1 MSGKSFTEMLNDE
14 PSEET
19 EVEQAGEAP
28 EKATETEEEQPKED
42 ARPRDES
49 GRFAKKG
56 EEEGG
61 SPPPDDQEF
70 DGKATIGE
78 RRRRQEA
85 EARLAELEQE
95 LQRLKTPQQQQE
107 PPPDWFADPEARE
120 KHLTVQFQEA
130 LYQRD
135 LSNSERFARLQH
147 GDEIVETAMEWGRQR
162 CGSDPYF
169 NQKVA
174 TSGDPVGYAVKEYQ
188 RDQLVNNVKPEDYA
202 EFQKWREAQGNPQV
216 NPVQP
221 KPPPTITGERNV
233 AKRSEAPFAP
243 STFKEMLGGR

>member
-1 MSGKSFTEMLNDE
+1 MSGKSFGEMLKDE

-19 EVEQAGEAP
+19 EVENAEAVEAP
-28 EKATETEEEQPKED
+28 QETTEQEEQPKEE

-56 EEEGG
+56 EEGA
-61 SPPPDDQEF
+61 SPAPDDQEF

-85 EARLAELEQE
+85 EARLAELETE
-95 LQRLKTPQQQQE
+95 IQRLKTPQQQQE
-107 PPPDWFADPEARE
+107 QPDWFADPEARE

-135 LSNSERFARLQH
+135 LNNSERFARLQH
-147 GDEIVETAMEWGRQR
+147 GDDVVEAAVEWGRER
-162 CGSDPYF
+162 CSSDPYF

-174 TSGDPVGYAVKEYQ
+174 ASGDPVGYAVAEYQ

-202 EFQKWREAQGNPQV
+202 EFQKWREAQANPGSPAQV
-216 NPVQP
+216 
-221 KPPPTITGERNV
+221 KPPPTISGERNV
-233 AKRSEAPFAP
+233 AKRGEAPFSP
-243 STFKEMLGGR
+243 SSFKEMLGR